1 MGVSD
6 GECVELLSVG
16 KYVRT
21 CRCCETKST
30 ARYGARVDTL
40 KYRMMCLHGIW
51 NVDKMNGHRRTE
63 ECHGIMVGSFAI
75 AQTQPNRIHK
85 FHIYLNHLVS
95 SAKWPCTWWWSGCKH
110 FDHVQRPQSEWVCG
124 GGEGGGNLLR
134 NDQGLWFSILDFAH
148 DAFANDSGQCVDE
161 FMSLLVV

>member
-124 GGEGGGNLLR
+124 GGGRGVGTCCATTKGSGFLSWILHTMRSPTIRGSVWMNLC
-134 NDQGLWFSILDFAH
+134 H
-148 DAFANDSGQCVDE
+148 Y
-161 FMSLLVV
+161 